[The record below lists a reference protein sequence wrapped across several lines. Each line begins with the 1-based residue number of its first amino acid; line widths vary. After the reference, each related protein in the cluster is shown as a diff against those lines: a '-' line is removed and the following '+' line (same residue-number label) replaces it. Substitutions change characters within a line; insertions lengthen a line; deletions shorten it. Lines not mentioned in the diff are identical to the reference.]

1 MNTKDKKII
10 GLYSSNLFIYLL
22 AGGIY
27 YGIFVV
33 FLSSVKGFTTDEI
46 SLIVSIPPLI
56 MLLVSPLWGKIID
69 KSKRLIHLTKLVTIA
84 NAITIIVLV
93 FINNFWVFFGVTIV
107 GSCLY
112 APSTSLMSEYLL
124 AIEKKTKYPFGK
136 VRVWGAIG
144 YGISGLISPVFINL
158 WGTTGALLICGIIML
173 STIVI
178 LQFIPELTTGE
189 NAVEVNANDDLD
201 VTENNVNAKEI
212 LFSLLK
218 NKAFLIQLFATN
230 VIMATCN
237 SASNYSIQVILE
249 KLGCPTSL
257 ISTVPFIMIV
267 MEILLL
273 FIFHKLPFAKRS
285 YLATFTA
292 LIILC
297 FRWYFMA
304 IIPNYMFLL
313 FLMIV
318 HGVVVG
324 IIMPV
329 QNNLIADLVPTN
341 QQSTAFLFE
350 VVVVPTILS
359 SILNLFTGYLS
370 SYTGIS
376 IFGYTYLALSIVAL
390 IMIIPSFL
398 RESRR
403 KKKVC

>member
-1 MNTKDKKII
+1 MNAKDKKII

-33 FLSSVKGFTTDEI
+33 FLSSVKGFSTDEI
-46 SLIVSIPPLI
+46 SLISSIPPLV
-56 MLLVSPLWGKIID
+56 MLAVSPLWGKIID

-84 NAITIIVLV
+84 NALTIIILV
-93 FINNFWVFFGVTIV
+93 FTNNFWLFFIIAIA

-124 AIEKKTKYPFGK
+124 AIEKKTGYPFGK

-144 YGISGLISPVFINL
+144 YAISGLISPVFIDL
-158 WGTTGALLICGIIML
+158 WGTIGALLICGFIML
-173 STIVI
+173 STVII

-189 NAVEVNANDDLD
+189 NEEQIKNNLKAQKNDI
-201 VTENNVNAKEI
+201 NAKEI

-218 NKAFLIQLFATN
+218 NKPFLIQLFATN

-237 SASNYSIQVILE
+237 STSNYSIQVILE
-249 KLGCPTSL
+249 KLSCPTSL
-257 ISTVPFIMIV
+257 ISTVPFIMVV
-267 MEILLL
+267 MEIVFL
-273 FIFHKLPFAKRS
+273 FIFHKLPFAKKS

-292 LIILC
+292 LVILC

-304 IIPNYMFLL
+304 SIPNYMFLL
-313 FLMIV
+313 LLMLV

-324 IIMPV
+324 IMMPV
-329 QNNLIADLVPTN
+329 QNNLIAELVPTK

-350 VVVVPTILS
+350 VVVVPTIFS

-370 SYTGIS
+370 VYTGIS
-376 IFGYTYLALSIVAL
+376 IFGYTYLILSIIAL
-390 IMIIPSFL
+390 VIIIPSFL
-398 RESRR
+398 KESRT
-403 KKKVC
+403 KKSFC

>member
-1 MNTKDKKII
+1 MNAKDKKLIS
-10 GLYSSNLFIYLL
+10 LYSSNLFIYLL

-46 SLIVSIPPLI
+46 SLISSIPPLV
-56 MLLVSPLWGKIID
+56 MLAVSPLWGKIID

-84 NAITIIVLV
+84 NAVTIIILV
-93 FINNFWVFFGVTIV
+93 FTNNFWLFFIIAIV

-124 AIEKKTKYPFGK
+124 AIEKKTGYPFGK

-144 YGISGLISPVFINL
+144 YGISGLISPVFIDL
-158 WGTTGALLICGIIML
+158 WGTTGALLICGFIML
-173 STIVI
+173 STVVI
-178 LQFIPELTTGE
+178 LQFVPELTTGE
-189 NAVEVNANDDLD
+189 NAVQVTDALDSQKND
-201 VTENNVNAKEI
+201 VNAKEI

-218 NKAFLIQLFATN
+218 NKPFLIQLFATN

-237 SASNYSIQVILE
+237 STSNYSIQVILE
-249 KLGCPTSL
+249 KLSCPTSL
-257 ISTVPFIMIV
+257 ISTVPFIMVV
-267 MEILLL
+267 MEIVFL
-273 FIFHKLPFAKRS
+273 FIFHKLPFAKKS

-292 LIILC
+292 LVILC

-304 IIPNYMFLL
+304 SIPNYMFLL
-313 FLMIV
+313 LLMLV

-324 IIMPV
+324 IMMPV
-329 QNNLIADLVPTN
+329 QNNLISELVPTK

-350 VVVVPTILS
+350 VVVVPTIFS

-370 SYTGIS
+370 AYTGIS
-376 IFGYTYLALSIVAL
+376 IFGYTYLVLSIIAL
-390 IMIIPSFL
+390 IIIVPSFL
-398 RESRR
+398 KECKA
-403 KKKVC
+403 KKSLC

>member
-1 MNTKDKKII
+1 
-10 GLYSSNLFIYLL
+10 
-22 AGGIY
+22 
-27 YGIFVV
+27 
-33 FLSSVKGFTTDEI
+33 
-46 SLIVSIPPLI
+46 
-56 MLLVSPLWGKIID
+56 
-69 KSKRLIHLTKLVTIA
+69 
-84 NAITIIVLV
+84 
-93 FINNFWVFFGVTIV
+93 
-107 GSCLY
+107 
-112 APSTSLMSEYLL
+112 
-124 AIEKKTKYPFGK
+124 
-136 VRVWGAIG
+136 
-144 YGISGLISPVFINL
+144 
-158 WGTTGALLICGIIML
+158 ML
-173 STIVI
+173 SNTISVFTSNIESVPVI
-178 LQFIPELTTGE
+178 KTGNIDNNTLNVNNKDSYEFIVYSHTKNIDSNESVTYSLYKDG
-189 NAVEVNANDDLD
+189 NDYSNYIASYSNNK
-201 VTENNVNAKEI
+201 VAENNVNAKEI
-212 LFSLLK
+212 RFSLLK

-273 FIFHKLPFAKRS
+273 FIFHKLPFAKKS

>member
-1 MNTKDKKII
+1 MNAKNKKII

-33 FLSSVKGFTTDEI
+33 FLSSVKGFSTDEI
-46 SLIVSIPPLI
+46 SLISSIPPLV
-56 MLLVSPLWGKIID
+56 MLAVSPLWGKIID

-84 NAITIIVLV
+84 NALTIIILV
-93 FINNFWVFFGVTIV
+93 FTNNFWLFFIIAIA

-124 AIEKKTKYPFGK
+124 AIEKKTGYPFGK

-144 YGISGLISPVFINL
+144 YAISGLISPVFIDL
-158 WGTTGALLICGIIML
+158 WGTTGALLICGFIML
-173 STIVI
+173 STVII

-189 NAVEVNANDDLD
+189 NEEQIKNNLKAQKNDI
-201 VTENNVNAKEI
+201 NAKEI

-218 NKAFLIQLFATN
+218 NKPFLIQLFATN

-237 SASNYSIQVILE
+237 STSNYSIQVILE
-249 KLGCPTSL
+249 KLSCPTSL
-257 ISTVPFIMIV
+257 ISTVPFIMVV
-267 MEILLL
+267 MEIVFL
-273 FIFHKLPFAKRS
+273 FIFHKLPFAKKS

-292 LIILC
+292 LVILC

-304 IIPNYMFLL
+304 SIPNYMFLL
-313 FLMIV
+313 LLMLV

-324 IIMPV
+324 IMMPV
-329 QNNLIADLVPTN
+329 QNNLIAELVPTK

-350 VVVVPTILS
+350 VVVIPTIFS

-370 SYTGIS
+370 VYTGIS
-376 IFGYTYLALSIVAL
+376 IFGYTYLILSIIAL
-390 IMIIPSFL
+390 VIIIPSFL
-398 RESRR
+398 KESRT
-403 KKKVC
+403 KKSFC

>member
-1 MNTKDKKII
+1 MNAKDKKII

-33 FLSSVKGFTTDEI
+33 FLSSVKGFSTDEI
-46 SLIVSIPPLI
+46 SLISSIPPLV
-56 MLLVSPLWGKIID
+56 MLAVSPLWGKIID

-84 NAITIIVLV
+84 NALTIIILV
-93 FINNFWVFFGVTIV
+93 FTNNFWLFFIIAIA

-124 AIEKKTKYPFGK
+124 AIEKKTGYPFGK

-144 YGISGLISPVFINL
+144 YAISGLISPVFIDL
-158 WGTTGALLICGIIML
+158 WGTTGALLICGFIML
-173 STIVI
+173 STVII
-178 LQFIPELTTGE
+178 LQFIPELTTEE
-189 NAVEVNANDDLD
+189 NEEQIKNNLKAQKNDI
-201 VTENNVNAKEI
+201 NAKEI

-218 NKAFLIQLFATN
+218 NKPFLIQLFATN

-237 SASNYSIQVILE
+237 STSNYSIQVILE
-249 KLGCPTSL
+249 KLSCPTSL
-257 ISTVPFIMIV
+257 ISTVPFIMVV
-267 MEILLL
+267 MEIVFL
-273 FIFHKLPFAKRS
+273 FIFHKLPFAKKS

-292 LIILC
+292 LVILC

-304 IIPNYMFLL
+304 SIPNYMFLL
-313 FLMIV
+313 LLMLV

-324 IIMPV
+324 IMMPV
-329 QNNLIADLVPTN
+329 QNNLIAELVPTK

-350 VVVVPTILS
+350 VVVVPTIFS

-370 SYTGIS
+370 VYTGIS
-376 IFGYTYLALSIVAL
+376 IFGYTYLILSIIAL
-390 IMIIPSFL
+390 VIIIPSFL
-398 RESRR
+398 KESRT
-403 KKKVC
+403 KKSFC